1 MNPSAD
7 TKSLAAHVLV
17 ALVRAQRA
25 RQVVTVHDVA
35 IELDVR
41 KTDVR
46 DVVARLHHE
55 GHVDALRMKLTL
67 SGLTL
72 ATALSRASLRP
83 LRSSELAD
91 SAAA

>member
-1 MNPSAD
+1 MNPSTD

-25 RQVVTVHDVA
+25 RRVVTVHDLA
-35 IELDVR
+35 LELDVR

-46 DVVARLHHE
+46 DVVSLLHHE

-72 ATALSRASLRP
+72 ATALARSSLRP